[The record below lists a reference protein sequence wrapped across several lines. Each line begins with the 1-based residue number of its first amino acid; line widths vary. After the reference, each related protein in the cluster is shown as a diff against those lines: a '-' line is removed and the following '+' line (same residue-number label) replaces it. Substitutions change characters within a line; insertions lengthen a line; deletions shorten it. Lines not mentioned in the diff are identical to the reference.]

1 MYKADKFYI
10 NGEWVSPSTNDE
22 CEVINPATEEVIGT
36 VAMGNENDVNNAVA
50 AAKKAFETFSKTSI
64 EERMALL
71 DRIIAAY
78 KAKMEKIAACVS
90 QEMGAPISMSNA
102 AQAPAGLGHLLF
114 A

>member
-50 AAKKAFETFSKTSI
+50 AAKKAFEK
-64 EERMALL
+64 LL
-71 DRIIAAY
+71 SLIHI
-78 KAKMEKIAACVS
+78 
-90 QEMGAPISMSNA
+90 
-102 AQAPAGLGHLLF
+102 
-114 A
+114 

>member
-50 AAKKAFETFSKTSI
+50 AAKK
-64 EERMALL
+64 
-71 DRIIAAY
+71 
-78 KAKMEKIAACVS
+78 
-90 QEMGAPISMSNA
+90 
-102 AQAPAGLGHLLF
+102 HLKHFQKLRLKSEWLY
-114 A
+114 